1 MIMQQG
7 EASKLKLSV
16 RDVKS
21 SMKVD
26 EPFIMGFFDN
36 LNDPKVRIYMD
47 AGVFEWFMLISCI
60 SACIPKM

>member
-47 AGVFEWFMLISCI
+47 AGVFEGFMLISCI

>member
-36 LNDPKVRIYMD
+36 LDDPKVRIYMD
-47 AGVFEWFMLISCI
+47 AGVFEEFMLISCI